1 MTPEEI
7 RTLHDYNFWTH
18 RRVWACIEQL
28 TDEQFTRHF
37 DYSIGSIRNHI
48 VHVMSVDERW
58 FARLQ
63 GIEPP
68 PRLMPDEFPT
78 RADARAKWDTIEAS
92 MRAYLDRLTG
102 AELNESFDYDLSHRG
117 GQKHDTRWQ
126 ILVHVVNHGT
136 DHRAQI
142 LSLLYALGAPTT
154 EQDLTAYL
162 WE

>member
-1 MTPEEI
+1 VTPEEI

-28 TDEQFTRHF
+28 TDEQFTQHS
-37 DYSIGSIRNHI
+37 DYSIGSIRNHV

-63 GIEPP
+63 GV
-68 PRLMPDEFPT
+68 EFPERLIPEAFPN
-78 RADARAKWDTIEAS
+78 RADVRAKWDTIEAS
-92 MRAYLDRLTG
+92 MRAYLGRVTE
-102 AELNESFDYDLSHRG
+102 AELSETIHYDIPHRG
-117 GQKHDTRWQ
+117 GMMHDPRWQ

-142 LSLLYALGAPTT
+142 LSLLHALGAPTT
-154 EQDLTAYL
+154 EQDLTFYL